1 MFKNYQNY
9 SIIKVSIRQFN
20 KCATL
25 LLLGG
30 VTLKPFIVLMFV
42 LIVLAL
48 MVVANMYVRLK
59 GKYEREV
66 NLNNLLIEI
75 SKEFSVYKDVYKLYK
90 KILVDTLKIIEEG
103 DAGSILIY
111 NREKDHMEYVAAI
124 GYDIDELK
132 KINLKKEELYLYKL
146 NRLNSADIIKNPRAF
161 DSEYI
166 DNEKY
171 NMLMEMEALNIKSVL
186 SAPIYVDG
194 EFYGIINIDNNS
206 NVDAFSEKDIEL
218 IDFLVKQMEIAIKNA
233 HLLDELKHTLR
244 TDDLTGVYNRRYF
257 EELLEKE
264 IRRAQRYGNRFSL
277 VLIDLDNFKPI
288 NDTFGHK
295 KGDKVLKHFANI
307 LKCNLRDTDIV
318 ARLGGDEFVILL
330 HGADENQAEGKMGFI
345 KNCLVENTVD
355 DLVIDFSY
363 GICEYKDG
371 LDIDKMITCADDKM
385 YEQKKIKKIER

>member
-1 MFKNYQNY
+1 M
-9 SIIKVSIRQFN
+9 
-20 KCATL
+20 
-25 LLLGG
+25 
-30 VTLKPFIVLMFV
+30 KPFIVLMFV

-48 MVVANMYVRLK
+48 MVVANKYVRLK
-59 GKYEREV
+59 EEYEREV

-264 IRRAQRYGNRFSL
+264 IRRAKRYGNRFSL
-277 VLIDLDNFKPI
+277 V
-288 NDTFGHK
+288 
-295 KGDKVLKHFANI
+295 
-307 LKCNLRDTDIV
+307 
-318 ARLGGDEFVILL
+318 
-330 HGADENQAEGKMGFI
+330 
-345 KNCLVENTVD
+345 
-355 DLVIDFSY
+355 
-363 GICEYKDG
+363 
-371 LDIDKMITCADDKM
+371 
-385 YEQKKIKKIER
+385 

>member
-1 MFKNYQNY
+1 M
-9 SIIKVSIRQFN
+9 
-20 KCATL
+20 
-25 LLLGG
+25 
-30 VTLKPFIVLMFV
+30 KPFIVLMFV

-48 MVVANMYVRLK
+48 MVVANLYVRLK
-59 GKYEREV
+59 EKYEREV